1 MMDGNSWPPNSEW
14 IYMSDKTIEW
24 KGRDNTLNRHPG
36 YENEYLD
43 EQKVELRPGEVVF
56 DRYGNPRGVTLKG
69 STLLTSYEENEPKP
83 TERYIRREKVDAKQF
98 TGGYNNAST
107 IITWI
112 MRKHGILANCAVFRD
127 EYSEEDYCYVLT
139 ISGKSVPLFSYV
151 MITTNENGSQTLE
164 VIDSVRFN
172 KLFKKY
178 CAKELDN
185 D

>member
-1 MMDGNSWPPNSEW
+1 MDGNSWPPNSEW

-24 KGRDNTLNRHPG
+24 KGRDSTLNRHPG

-43 EQKVELRPGEVVF
+43 EQKVELRPGEVIF
-56 DRYGNPRGVTLKG
+56 DRYGNPRGVTLRG
-69 STLLTSYEENEPKP
+69 STLLTSYEESGPRP

-98 TGGYNNAST
+98 TGGYSNASAVVR
-107 IITWI
+107 WI
-112 MRKHGILANCAVFRD
+112 MCKHGTSVSCAIFRSGH
-127 EYSEEDYCYVLT
+127 SEENYYYDLT
-139 ISGKSVPLFSYV
+139 IGGKSVPLFSYIT
-151 MITTNENGSQTLE
+151 ITTSENSGSQTLE

-185 D
+185 G